1 MFFQFQRGQLYTVS
15 EASKE
20 ATTGQ
25 TAIEILTNEPYD
37 DPIMGKGQYT
47 HKIYHIAGY
56 KWCAVNQNL
65 IDFVVAAQKLSKQLH
80 QHQLWKLKK
89 EPGMRILIAKQV

>member
-1 MFFQFQRGQLYTVS
+1 MAQLYTVA

-25 TAIEILTNEPYD
+25 TAVEILANEPFD

-47 HKIYHIAGY
+47 HKIYHIAEY
-56 KWCAVNQNL
+56 RSVYFSL
-65 IDFVVAAQKLSKQLH
+65 D
-80 QHQLWKLKK
+80 
-89 EPGMRILIAKQV
+89 